1 MLPPVFPVYAA
12 ASPRRLRSGPPTS
25 PAGDQ
30 TPVES
35 GSVRGN
41 LALMIRL
48 RYLVATFLVFFVL
61 GVAPAIAQEEM
72 TGDNA
77 PAVVLEDDEPAVEED
92 AWTFRYLVPTLAGI
106 TGIAILGIALG
117 YTVRIRGRYRV
128 TQ

>member
-1 MLPPVFPVYAA
+1 
-12 ASPRRLRSGPPTS
+12 
-25 PAGDQ
+25 
-30 TPVES
+30 
-35 GSVRGN
+35 
-41 LALMIRL
+41 MIRL
-48 RYLVATFLVFFVL
+48 RFLVATFLVFFVL
-61 GVAPAIAQEEM
+61 GVAPAIAQEEL

-77 PAVVLEDDEPAVEED
+77 PAVVLEDEQPEVEED

>member
-1 MLPPVFPVYAA
+1 MYRLRFVVAA
-12 ASPRRLRSGPPTS
+12 A
-25 PAGDQ
+25 
-30 TPVES
+30 
-35 GSVRGN
+35 
-41 LALMIRL
+41 
-48 RYLVATFLVFFVL
+48 LVFFVL
-61 GVAPAIAQEEM
+61 GVAPAVAQEEM

-77 PAVVLEDDEPAVEED
+77 PAIVLEDDQPAAAEE